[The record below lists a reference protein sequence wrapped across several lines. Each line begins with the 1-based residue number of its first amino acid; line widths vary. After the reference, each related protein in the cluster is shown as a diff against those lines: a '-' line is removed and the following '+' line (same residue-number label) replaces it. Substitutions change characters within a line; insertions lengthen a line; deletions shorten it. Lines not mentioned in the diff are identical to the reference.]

1 MPCNPL
7 GEEAQIF
14 DCLHAAE
21 ALAER
26 LGDDRRLGRIAS
38 QLGIHFSAMGEHD
51 RAIAACQRALA
62 LATTSGAFDVQVTA
76 QTWLGQTYYTGGDF
90 RQGLEI
96 ARQAMAVLTGEQHSA
111 NFGRG
116 SQSAVSSR
124 CYVAGCLA
132 ELEGFAEGR
141 GVAEEAVR
149 IAEAIERPLSIASAL
164 LWVGLLARRHGD
176 IHQRSSRSNGAWRSA
191 TPPTSRVFSPWP
203 PPS

>member
-1 MPCNPL
+1 VRAAARSAHHEAVTYFEQALAALAQLPECRDTLEQAIDLRFDLYNALHPL
-7 GEEAQIF
+7 GEEAQNL

-51 RAIAACQRALA
+51 RAIAACQRASPWPPPVA
-62 LATTSGAFDVQVTA
+62 PSTSRSPPRPG
-76 QTWLGQTYYTGGDF
+76 LGQTYYTGGDF

-116 SQSAVSSR
+116 SQSAVSS
-124 CYVAGCLA
+124 VVMWP
-132 ELEGFAEGR
+132 
-141 GVAEEAVR
+141 GV
-149 IAEAIERPLSIASAL
+149 
-164 LWVGLLARRHGD
+164 
-176 IHQRSSRSNGAWRSA
+176 
-191 TPPTSRVFSPWP
+191 
-203 PPS
+203 